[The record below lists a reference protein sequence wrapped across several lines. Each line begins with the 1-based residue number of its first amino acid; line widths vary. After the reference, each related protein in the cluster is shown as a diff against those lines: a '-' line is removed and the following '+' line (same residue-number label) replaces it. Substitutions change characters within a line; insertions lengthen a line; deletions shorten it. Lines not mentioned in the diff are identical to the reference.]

1 MKLPYFLTDTL
12 TLGAL
17 AVCVMLALL
26 ALILRRNTHWLSHIQ
41 RKALLTPNEIHF
53 FHRLQRALPT
63 YHVFPQVSFAA
74 FLTDDGKLSRN
85 ARWSLR
91 GRFDRKIADFVICER
106 DNMNII
112 ALVELDDSTHVAS
125 ADRQRDAI
133 TKAAGYQT
141 IRFQSRR
148 KPSEAEIASLF
159 QHAQA
164 WR

>member
-1 MKLPYFLTDTL
+1 MKIPYFLTDAF

-17 AVCVMLALL
+17 ALCVLL
-26 ALILRRNTHWLSHIQ
+26 ALIALIFRSNAHWLSHIQ

-53 FHRLQRALPT
+53 FYRLQRALPA
-63 YHVFPQVSFAA
+63 YHVFPQVCFAA
-74 FLTDDGKLSRN
+74 FLTDDGKLSCN

-106 DNMNII
+106 GSMKIV

-141 IRFQSRR
+141 IRFQSKN
-148 KPSEAEIASLF
+148 KPSESEIASFF

-164 WR
+164 WI